1 MTNRNTDQQNSDLN
15 GKVSNQLRRDGF
27 AAVVIALIAAVLI
40 FVMFKHF
47 VS

>member
-1 MTNRNTDQQNSDLN
+1 MKSSDDQQNSANPVNESTNRL
-15 GKVSNQLRRDGF
+15 SRDGF
-27 AAVVIALIAAVLI
+27 AAVAIALIAAVLI